1 MKALDGGLVSETLM
15 KHIAEHEAAL
25 KIIDGNIEKI
35 KDAKKASNDMKKYVI
50 SFLQNTFRGNENER
64 KDFII
69 STLIHDIVLDYNEET
84 KQFFATVHYNYNE
97 LGTQTASGSTGNN
110 PLHSELVGP
119 VGFEPTT
126 NRL

>member
-1 MKALDGGLVSETLM
+1 MVVVLSLLWRSEPS
-15 KHIAEHEAAL
+15 L
-25 KIIDGNIEKI
+25 KRI
-35 KDAKKASNDMKKYVI
+35 
-50 SFLQNTFRGNENER
+50 TNENER

-110 PLHSELVGP
+110 PLHSGLVGP